1 MPVKPRRPFGE
12 KSLRLRQDVRCDVR
26 PPVDVDPKR
35 DFADAPRIGR
45 DVFYGPLC
53 RPFLPERKIAVAARS
68 RPPVAFQRRKHDRMA
83 RPIGTKFRRRLEADV
98 LLAFNYETL
107 DSRLGVFGGD
117 VKPVFADEKRAD
129 HRRVSEIVAA
139 DGLRPGGPL
148 FEKPCAVVAIRQHRI
163 ALAIARHAV
172 ETREIGR
179 EKFPVLRPVVE

>member
-35 DFADAPRIGR
+35 NLADVARIGR
-45 DVFYGPLC
+45 NVLYRPLC
-53 RPFLPERKIAVAARS
+53 RPFLPERKITVAARS

-83 RPIGTKFRRRLEADV
+83 RSVGTKFRRRLEADV
-98 LLAFNYETL
+98 LLAFNDKTF

-139 DGLRPGGPL
+139 DGLRSGGPL
-148 FEKPCAVVAIRQHRI
+148 FEKPRAVVAIRQHRI